1 MRRFVLPILA
11 VAATLMLAACGSSYQ
26 EKAYTLGQSYEL
38 SQQAAIGYMEVAK
51 PSSDVTGKI
60 KDANDK
66 AAPMVKEVLQCARDM
81 LAAEETGAVPA
92 EAAALGLDADAAL
105 EAKEEACE
113 GLLSKALLVI
123 DALDGAVSGS

>member
-1 MRRFVLPILA
+1 MKRILLPILA
-11 VAATLMLAACGSSYQ
+11 VAATLMLAACGNSFQ

-51 PSSDVTGKI
+51 PSSEITGKI
-60 KDANDK
+60 KNANDK
-66 AAPMVKEVLQCARDM
+66 ASPMVKEVLECARDL

-105 EAKEEACE
+105 DAQEEACE

-123 DALDGAVSGS
+123 DALDGAVSDS